1 MLGSGGLGK
10 ILGGFQANG
19 LTSQVDSWTSTGENQ
34 PVSPDQ
40 VCQALGDDQV
50 EKIAQ
55 ESGMS
60 KDEAAG
66 GIAQVLPGLI
76 DQLSPD
82 GKLPEGNQMS
92 DILGSLQAQAQ
103 SMLGGK

>member
-1 MLGSGGLGK
+1 
-10 ILGGFQANG
+10 
-19 LTSQVDSWTSTGENQ
+19 
-34 PVSPDQ
+34 
-40 VCQALGDDQV
+40 
-50 EKIAQ
+50 
-55 ESGMS
+55 MS

-66 GIAQVLPGLI
+66 GIAQVLPGLV

-82 GKLPEGNQMS
+82 GKLPADDRMS